1 MKRDRSTAL
10 FQAAQQ
16 VIPGG
21 VNSPV
26 RAFRA
31 VGGEPFFVE
40 RAEGATVI
48 DADGNRYIDYIG
60 SWGVL
65 IHGHAHPRVA
75 AAITEAIQGGWTYGA
90 PTALETTLAAM
101 VVEALPSVE
110 LIRFVSSGTEAVMSA
125 LRLARAVTG
134 RDTIVNF
141 SGCYHGHVDSLLV
154 QAGSGSATLG
164 VPDSAGV
171 PAAFVAHT
179 LSLPFNDLEAVKEV
193 MGRRGREVAAII
205 VEPVAGN
212 MGVVPPRPGF
222 LEGLRE
228 ITEHHGALLIF
239 DEVIT
244 GFRVGYG
251 GAQGRTGIIPDLTC
265 LGKVLGGGL
274 PIGAYGGGRGLMEQV
289 APLGPVYQAGTLS
302 GNPLAMVAG
311 IETLKLLRDGQAYE
325 LLECA
330 GEAIEAGI
338 REALAQTGVPGVVNR
353 VGSMWT
359 CFFTNGPVED
369 YASAKQSDVKTYG
382 AFFRALLAEGVSLP
396 PSQFEAAFCST
407 AHSPEAIERTVAA
420 IARTLAQVTRG

>member
-134 RDTIVNF
+134 RDTIVKF

-251 GAQGRTGIIPDLTC
+251 GAQGRTGIIPD
-265 LGKVLGGGL
+265 
-274 PIGAYGGGRGLMEQV
+274 RRQ
-289 APLGPVYQAGTLS
+289 
-302 GNPLAMVAG
+302 
-311 IETLKLLRDGQAYE
+311 RF
-325 LLECA
+325 
-330 GEAIEAGI
+330 
-338 REALAQTGVPGVVNR
+338 REIVP
-353 VGSMWT
+353 
-359 CFFTNGPVED
+359 
-369 YASAKQSDVKTYG
+369 
-382 AFFRALLAEGVSLP
+382 
-396 PSQFEAAFCST
+396 
-407 AHSPEAIERTVAA
+407 H
-420 IARTLAQVTRG
+420 